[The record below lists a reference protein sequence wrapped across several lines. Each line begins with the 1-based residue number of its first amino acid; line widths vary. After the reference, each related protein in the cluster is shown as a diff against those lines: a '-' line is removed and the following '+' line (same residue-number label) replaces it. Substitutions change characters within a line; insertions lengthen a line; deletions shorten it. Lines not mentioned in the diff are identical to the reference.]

1 MFSLF
6 RGGGCLMLKMI
17 YQAKIICH
25 ADSPEMS
32 YEDIKKSSKNVDGI
46 IYEVS

>member
-1 MFSLF
+1 MIRYHCCWMFD
-6 RGGGCLMLKMI
+6 
-17 YQAKIICH
+17 AKNDISNKNNCH

-32 YEDIKKSSKNVDGI
+32 YEDIRKRLRNVEGI